1 MENKKMFQTT
11 NQACVSLCFSDVGYP
26 EISVLPLEVKMTRP
40 DVFKKVQWRIAQQK
54 PALLMLMINN
64 VHVYM
69 YMYNYLELYII
80 IM

>member
-1 MENKKMFQTT
+1 MENKEMFQTT
-11 NQACVSLCFSDVGYP
+11 NQACVSLCLSDVGYP
-26 EISVLPLEVKMTRP
+26 KISVLPLEVKMIRP

-54 PALLMLMINN
+54 LALLMLMINN

-69 YMYNYLELYII
+69 YMYNYVELCII